1 MVEGGA
7 GEEGGVLARRAAG
20 ARAGAPVGGVVVVAG
35 GADDF
40 ERGALA
46 VGCERPAV
54 FVVVGEDLN
63 RPAGGVLQP
72 ERLAGVF
79 ELAAAA
85 VLAGD
90 GDFSAV
96 AGGEREAIAREDD
109 PLAGRQD
116 RRGGGGQGDVDAD
129 GEADAADVERLGG
142 ADVHEF
148 DEFEV
153 VVVGVAG
160 GGFGEGGLR
169 GIVVDFFTLEI
180 STKWSEET
188 TVEEYAK
195 LGDKAREW
203 YRETLA
209 SGFGLTRNQEVEV
222 AGKIREFRKTD
233 LKDFKEELASFRTF
247 IERWEAVDAEA
258 RPTVYSLD
266 LESGPSIQ
274 EGFGLWRDYY
284 LLRNLCVLDE
294 VQKEMIGCI
303 GEKGKWTWV
312 DGTERTL
319 DYGTTESYGDL
330 SDPFADG
337 DSILY
342 EAGKIFPLS
351 MGQVDRL
358 GPFHDEAVSPHTPKA
373 INGEYLEQA
382 KFLTAPQ
389 LKTLL
394 LFDPEMAGRLIKELA
409 E

>member
-1 MVEGGA
+1 MLKSGSWKIRLAAAVCLALGFGLVVYIYKDRQKYGETA
-7 GEEGGVLARRAAG
+7 GEEGASMTKPHPRVPGDSGRKEGRLKNPREQFEAARK
-20 ARAGAPVGGVVVVAG
+20 
-35 GADDF
+35 
-40 ERGALA
+40 RGLT
-46 VGCERPAV
+46 E
-54 FVVVGEDLN
+54 E
-63 RPAGGVLQP
+63 
-72 ERLAGVF
+72 
-79 ELAAAA
+79 
-85 VLAGD
+85 
-90 GDFSAV
+90 
-96 AGGEREAIAREDD
+96 
-109 PLAGRQD
+109 
-116 RRGGGGQGDVDAD
+116 
-129 GEADAADVERLGG
+129 
-142 ADVHEF
+142 
-148 DEFEV
+148 EV
-153 VVVGVAG
+153 
-160 GGFGEGGLR
+160 R
-169 GIVVDFFTLEI
+169 GIVVEFFTLEI

-284 LLRNLCVLDE
+284 LLRNLCELDE
-294 VQKEMIGCI
+294 GQKEMIGCI

-358 GPFHDEAVSPHTPKA
+358 GPFHDEAVSPHTPKV

-394 LFDPEMAGRLIKELA
+394 LFDPEMGGRLIKELA